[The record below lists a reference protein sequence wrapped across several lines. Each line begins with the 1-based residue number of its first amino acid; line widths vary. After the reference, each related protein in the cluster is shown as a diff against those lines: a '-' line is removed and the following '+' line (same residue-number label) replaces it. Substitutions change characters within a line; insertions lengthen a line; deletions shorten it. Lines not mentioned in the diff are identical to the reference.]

1 MTTKEYERI
10 KEKIEAAKEKKNKAQ
25 GAIEQLKASLKKE
38 FGFDSVEEAAA
49 KEKELATEIET
60 AEKRLESLMEELEG
74 VTEWEKL

>member
-25 GAIEQLKASLKKE
+25 GAVEQLKASLKKE

>member
-25 GAIEQLKASLKKE
+25 GAVEQLKASLKKE
-38 FGFDSVEEAAA
+38 LGFDSVEEAAA
-49 KEKELATEIET
+49 KEKELATDIET

-74 VTEWEKL
+74 VPEWEKL